1 MQSYLLGY
9 FDDSAGLSSRV
20 TLLNF
25 DIKDGTSE
33 IWIQLIAG
41 FNRNV
46 YVYVGMLGKGMPRA
60 CLIDHLSQECKGVLQ
75 FNEKF
80 NLQEEFNRR
89 CSDICEFTNEL
100 LQCPNGKKY
109 NGEIGAFTKL
119 DVYFSGSLIPGS
131 LTTLYFK
138 AIGIRPNPTTIGQDV
153 VFHFN

>member
-9 FDDSAGLSSRV
+9 LDDSAGLSSKV
-20 TLLNF
+20 TVLNF

-41 FNRNV
+41 FNRGV
-46 YVYVGMLGKGMPRA
+46 YVNVGILVKDMPRV
-60 CLIDHLSQECKGVLQ
+60 CLIDHLSKDFKGVLQ

-89 CSDICEFTNEL
+89 NEL
-100 LQCPNGKKY
+100 PNGEKFKCLS
-109 NGEIGAFTKL
+109 AFIKL
-119 DVYFSGSLIPGS
+119 HIYFSYFDNSWAWGDNSLIQGS
-131 LTTLYFK
+131 FPTFYFK

-153 VFHFN
+153 VFHFT